1 MIHRLGHLL
10 HVDLGPPQPRLRRQT
25 QLTRRILRVVDTE
38 APESGKPLWVR
49 LDEIA
54 DPRVVNVIDRRQDR
68 RVLEPRY
75 GKRSPTD
82 RENAIHHFRVDAIY
96 VLVLDPKLDAGRM
109 VYALVDS

>member
-25 QLTRRILRVVDTE
+25 QLTRRILGIVNTQ
-38 APESGKPLWVR
+38 APESAKPLWVR

-54 DPRVVNVIDRRQDR
+54 DPRIVDVIDRRQNG
-68 RVLEPRY
+68 RVLEAGY

-96 VLVLDPKLDAGRM
+96 VLVLDP
-109 VYALVDS
+109 